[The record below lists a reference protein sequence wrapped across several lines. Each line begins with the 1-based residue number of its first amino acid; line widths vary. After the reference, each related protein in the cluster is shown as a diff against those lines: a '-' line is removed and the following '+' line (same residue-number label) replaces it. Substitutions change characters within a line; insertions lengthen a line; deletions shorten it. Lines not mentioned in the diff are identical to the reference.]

1 LHFNKTHDNKNENL
15 ESEHKYDRYISP
27 EKAQN
32 MGIGI
37 QNDLW
42 LIGCLMIEMFSKNE
56 IWASYSN
63 EDMMRDLRKSFVP
76 KIHPDIPKHMW
87 GIICECMN
95 PFPET
100 RIEAKELLERYSRL
114 MIKLKISEIAK
125 YLGITNILDLNPFF
139 EKEFKI

>member
-1 LHFNKTHDNKNENL
+1 MHFSKSYDNKKEYV
-15 ESEHKYDRYISP
+15 EPEYKYDRYTSP

-42 LIGCLMIEMFSKNE
+42 LIGCIIIEMFSKNE
-56 IWASYSN
+56 IWAPYTKD
-63 EDMMRDLRKSFVP
+63 EMIRDLRKSFVP

-87 GIICECMN
+87 AIICECLN

-100 RIEAKELLERYSRL
+100 RINSKELLERYSKIML
-114 MIKLKISEIAK
+114 KLKIPELAK
-125 YLGITNILDLNPFF
+125 HLG
-139 EKEFKI
+139 K